1 MRDRGKK
8 AGPKDEGA
16 AIASALAQNIA
27 GVPRPELSVVIPIHN
42 EADNIIELIEE
53 ITVSLRGIVD
63 FEIVVVDDGSS
74 DNSAALLRQAAGATD
89 VLRVVRHG
97 ERRGQSAA
105 LLAGVRAARAGWI
118 ATLDGD
124 GQNDP
129 ADIPKL
135 LEARD
140 KAATSGPGL
149 QLLGGLRVSRKD
161 RWHKRASSRIANAV
175 RRRLLGDATPDTGC
189 GLKLFPRSAFLAL
202 PHFDHF
208 HRFLPA
214 LIRRQGGNVIS
225 VPVNHRPRR
234 AGRSHYGVFDRL
246 WVGLFDLVGVMWLQR
261 RSMGP
266 DDLGTPAAPKE

>member
-1 MRDRGKK
+1 MRDRGEQ
-8 AGPKDEGA
+8 AGVQDDGA
-16 AIASALAQNIA
+16 ATAAAPGRQGIGL
-27 GVPRPELSVVIPIHN
+27 PRPDLSVVIPIHN
-42 EADNIIELIEE
+42 EADNIVDLIEE
-53 ITVSLRGIVD
+53 IVVSLDGISD

-74 DNSAALLRQAAGATD
+74 DNSAALLRQSAES
-89 VLRVVRHG
+89 VPNLRLVRHAG
-97 ERRGQSAA
+97 KRGQSAA
-105 LLAGVRAARAGWI
+105 LLSCVRAARATWI

-140 KAATSGPGL
+140 GAGSAGAAPTL
-149 QLLGGLRVSRKD
+149 IGGYRVKRRD
-161 RWHKRASSRIANAV
+161 RWHKRASSKIANAV
-175 RRRLLGDATPDTGC
+175 RRRLLGDATLDTGC

-214 LIRRQGGNVIS
+214 LIRRQGGNIIS
-225 VPVNHRPRR
+225 VPVNHRPRGG
-234 AGRSHYGVFDRL
+234 GRSHYGVFDRL
-246 WVGLFDLVGVMWLQR
+246 WVGLFDLAGVMWLQR

-266 DDLGTPAAPKE
+266 DDAGTGASPKE